1 VGFPSE
7 TRYDIEILN
16 DKVYMFVTKLY
27 YTAGHAGIHAL
38 GDIGLCIPIWNAN
51 RVNELGTY
59 QVKHGI
65 DATNALCVPNRARQ
79 DDEGWGS
86 VSAVRFYP
94 TIKIVGLPLTFY
106 KLSQIT
112 AS

>member
-1 VGFPSE
+1 
-7 TRYDIEILN
+7 
-16 DKVYMFVTKLY
+16 MFVTKLY

-59 QVKHGI
+59 QVKHGMMPQTHYAFPTEP
-65 DATNALCVPNRARQ
+65 DRTMKVGVLFL
-79 DDEGWGS
+79 
-86 VSAVRFYP
+86 RFAFIP
-94 TIKIVGLPLTFY
+94 RLKSWVFPLTFY

-112 AS
+112 ASEGA

>member
-1 VGFPSE
+1 
-7 TRYDIEILN
+7 
-16 DKVYMFVTKLY
+16 MFVTKLY

-59 QVKHGI
+59 QVKHGT

-79 DDEGWGS
+79 DDEVG
-86 VSAVRFYP
+86 VLFLRFAFIP
-94 TIKIVGLPLTFY
+94 TIKIVGLPAHVL
-106 KLSQIT
+106 
-112 AS
+112 